1 MGLLDE
7 FSTSQARPL
16 PVLLL
21 LDVSGSMRADDK
33 IEALNAG
40 VQELL
45 EELRNE
51 DDGMGAIHVG
61 IITFGGDE
69 ARLALPFQPVGV
81 AELGRLDAGGRTPLG
96 GAFDLA
102 RQLLEDR
109 DVIPSRAYRPT
120 IALMSD
126 GIPTDEWEDA
136 LAKLLA
142 SERASKATRMAVGV
156 GADADRNV
164 LVRFAEDVRRIEH
177 ASQIRDYLQFV
188 TMTVAQ
194 QAASSD
200 PEARGTVDAPHL
212 PRWEDE
218 RY

>member
-21 LDVSGSMRADDK
+21 LDSSGSMRAEDK

-45 EELRNE
+45 EALRSE
-51 DDGMGAIHVG
+51 DDGMGSIHVA
-61 IITFGGDE
+61 IISFGGDE
-69 ARLALPFQPVGV
+69 AQVALPLQPV
-81 AELGRLDAGGRTPLG
+81 ADARLERLDAGGRTPLG

-102 RQLLEDR
+102 RELLEDR
-109 DVIPSRAYRPT
+109 DAIPSRAYRPT
-120 IALMSD
+120 IALLSD
-126 GIPTDEWEDA
+126 GIPTDDWEEP
-136 LAKLLA
+136 LSRLLS

-164 LVRFAEDVRRIEH
+164 LTRFADDVRRIEH

-188 TMTVAQ
+188 TMTVAE
-194 QAASSD
+194 QAASAD
-200 PEARGTVDAPHL
+200 PDTRGTVDAPHL

>member
-21 LDVSGSMRADDK
+21 LDTSGSMRADDK
-33 IEALNAG
+33 IEALNVG

-45 EELRNE
+45 DALRNE
-51 DDGMGAIHVG
+51 DDGMGSIHVAV
-61 IITFGGDE
+61 IAFGGDE
-69 ARLALPFQPVGV
+69 ARTALSLQPVGE
-81 AELGRLDAGGRTPLG
+81 AQLERLDAGGRTPLG
-96 GAFDLA
+96 SAFTLA
-102 RQLLEDR
+102 RELLEDR
-109 DVIPSRAYRPT
+109 DAIPSRAYRPT
-120 IALMSD
+120 VALLSD
-126 GIPTDEWEDA
+126 GIPTDEWEEP
-136 LAKLLA
+136 LSRLLS

-164 LVRFAEDVRRIEH
+164 LLRFADDVRRIEH
-177 ASQIRDYLQFV
+177 APQIRDYLQFV
-188 TMTVAQ
+188 TMTVVE
-194 QAASSD
+194 QAASAD
-200 PEARGTVDAPHL
+200 PDARGTVDAPHL